1 MMPAH
6 PSAVILSA
14 LLAAM
19 DDTPVSGKDFIE
31 AYVIGVE
38 VGGKLGVGMTNEHYQ
53 RGYHATGT
61 LALFSGLASLC
72 KLYKLDAATIQQAM
86 GIAGSMASG
95 LRRNFGTMTKPL
107 HTGLAARSALTAFRL
122 AQAGFTAAPDIM
134 EAKAGFFSTYGTADS
149 DPEVTAN
156 GLGKPFVISDPGI
169 AIKKFP
175 CCYATHRGMDGVLT
189 LRERMGFDANSVEKV
204 ICRMPPGGMHVLI
217 YPRPVTGLEGK
228 FSMPYAVA
236 AAVLDGQFSLW
247 SFSDE
252 AVRRPEIAALYDK
265 VDTHETTACR
275 GDDPQFDKRSSGSRG
290 FVEVEVRLKDGRRD
304 QIRIDVPPGHPSR
317 ALTWDE
323 LHAKFLDC
331 ARQAPRIS
339 TANAEAAFGDIR
351 NLAALSDIGVITR
364 RLQ

>member
-1 MMPAH
+1 
-6 PSAVILSA
+6 
-14 LLAAM
+14 
-19 DDTPVSGKDFIE
+19 
-31 AYVIGVE
+31 
-38 VGGKLGVGMTNEHYQ
+38 
-53 RGYHATGT
+53 
-61 LALFSGLASLC
+61 
-72 KLYKLDAATIQQAM
+72 
-86 GIAGSMASG
+86 
-95 LRRNFGTMTKPL
+95 
-107 HTGLAARSALTAFRL
+107 
-122 AQAGFTAAPDIM
+122 M
-134 EAKAGFFSTYGTADS
+134 EAKAGFFSTYGTTDS

-189 LRERMGFDANSVEKV
+189 LRERLGFDADSVEKV

-236 AAVLDGQFSLW
+236 AAVLDGKFSLW
-247 SFSDE
+247 SFTDE

-265 VDTHETTACR
+265 VDTHETPACR
-275 GDDPQFDKRSSGSRG
+275 GDDPLFDKRSSGSRG

-323 LHAKFLDC
+323 LHAKFMDC

-339 TANAEAAFGDIR
+339 TTNAEAAFGDIR
-351 NLAALSDIGVITR
+351 NLAALSDVSVITR
-364 RLQ
+364 QLQ